1 MKHLDF
7 ISRLLFA
14 IPMLLSGFF
23 HFTKYNVVTRT
34 VPTYMPFKE
43 IWAYVTGI
51 GFILAAISIILG
63 KKTRLGAGL
72 LGLMLFLFAFLIHFK
87 GFLRGVPLASSW
99 FIRDVALAGGAFY
112 IASKAKD

>member
-1 MKHLDF
+1 
-7 ISRLLFA
+7 
-14 IPMLLSGFF
+14 
-23 HFTKYNVVTRT
+23 
-34 VPTYMPFKE
+34 MPFKE